1 MGDMAKWLILAGMV
15 IMVAGVVLF
24 LVSRI
29 PGAGRLPGD
38 IFIQKDNFS
47 FYFPVV
53 TCIIVSIILSILINF
68 WLKK

>member
-1 MGDMAKWLILAGMV
+1 MAKWLILAGMV